1 MRTTLT
7 LDADVSMLLKKD
19 VARDGVSFKE
29 AVNRALR
36 RGLLATQSEKPK
48 RVFKQ
53 KTWDFGPVPS
63 PAELKEMLLKEDVER
78 FLRAS
83 RR

>member
-7 LDADVSMLLKKD
+7 LDPDVAMLLKKEL
-19 VARDGVSFKE
+19 ARSAVSFKD
-29 AVNRALR
+29 AVNDALR
-36 RGLLATQSEKPK
+36 RGLLAAAPQKSK

-53 KTWDFGPVPS
+53 RTWDFGPVPS
-63 PAELKEMLLKEDVER
+63 PAEVKDMLLKEDVER

-83 RR
+83 GR